1 MAISPILN
9 SGMIQRTDDV
19 GNYKLQQ
26 DNKPI
31 INQQSA
37 QVEMTRKTDELI
49 HRVVTPADSNK
60 TDTHAD
66 AREEGKNKYFFQKK
80 KQKIQEE
87 GTEDRVIKKNAS
99 GRFDMKV

>member
-1 MAISPILN
+1 MAISPLLN

-19 GNYKLQQ
+19 GSYKLQQ
-26 DNKPI
+26 DNKPM

-37 QVEMTRKTDELI
+37 QVQMTRKADELS
-49 HRVVTPADSNK
+49 HQVVTSADSNK

-80 KQKIQEE
+80 KEKKQEGLE
-87 GTEDRVIKKNAS
+87 ERVVKKGTS
-99 GRFDMKV
+99 GHFDMKV

>member
-31 INQQSA
+31 VNQQSA
-37 QVEMTRKTDELI
+37 QVEMTRKADELV
-49 HRVVTPADSNK
+49 HQVVTPADSNK

-87 GTEDRVIKKNAS
+87 GSEARVIKENVS
-99 GRFDMKV
+99 GRLDMKV

>member
-26 DNKPI
+26 DNKPAV
-31 INQQSA
+31 NQQSA
-37 QVEMTRKTDELI
+37 QVQMTRKADEFS
-49 HRVVTPADSNK
+49 HQVVTPADSNK

-66 AREEGKNKYFFQKK
+66 AREEGKNKYFFQRKK
-80 KQKIQEE
+80 EKKHEE
-87 GTEDRVIKKNAS
+87 GSEERVIKKSTS
-99 GRFDMKV
+99 GHFDMKV

>member
-1 MAISPILN
+1 MAISPLLN

-19 GNYKLQQ
+19 GSYKLQQ
-26 DNKPI
+26 DNKPM

-37 QVEMTRKTDELI
+37 QVQMTRKADELS
-49 HRVVTPADSNK
+49 HQVVTPADSNK

-80 KQKIQEE
+80 KEKKQEGLE
-87 GTEDRVIKKNAS
+87 ERVVKKGTS
-99 GRFDMKV
+99 GHFDMKV